1 MKVLHV
7 AIDIPPASGGPTR
20 SIKGLCR
27 ALAVSGIK
35 VGLLVLHGRDEFDN
49 PCGVDVHYC
58 EDGIDVA
65 QLVKQYELVHIH
77 ALWRCC
83 LHNVVSACRKAK
95 VPYVISPRGML
106 DPWAL
111 SVKPHRKRIARIL
124 FQDRDL
130 RGAAAIHATAEA
142 EAEHIR
148 AAGFANRIIIS
159 PNGVDLPEEGIN
171 TKGEGG
177 RKKKEGG
184 KKIALFLSRLH
195 PGKGL
200 MTLAEAWARVCP
212 QGWVMRVVGPDS
224 YGHKSEVIAK
234 LRSLGIEGDWQ
245 FRDMVDDKE
254 KWREYATADLLVHP
268 SVSENFGITIA
279 EGLVA
284 GLPVICTKGT
294 PWSDIEDL
302 KCGWWIDIG
311 TEALAAALEEATS
324 LDDAMRHEMGDRGY
338 ILVHEKYTWNA
349 AAKAMVEGYAEIK
362 PQNTLNAQS

>member
-27 ALAVSGIK
+27 ALAGSGIK
-35 VGLLVLHGRDEFDN
+35 VGLLVLQGRDEFDN

-111 SVKPHRKRIARIL
+111 SVKPLRKRIARIL
-124 FQDRDL
+124 YQDRDL
-130 RGAAAIHATAEA
+130 RGAAALHATAEA

-148 AAGFANRIIIS
+148 AAGFKNRIIIS
-159 PNGVDLPEEGIN
+159 PNGVDVPEYLE
-171 TKGEGG
+171 
-177 RKKKEGG
+177 RKNEKVDG

-195 PGKGL
+195 SGKGL
-200 MTLAEAWARVCP
+200 LTLAEAWAKVRL

-224 YGHKSEVIAK
+224 YGHKAEVIAK
-234 LRSLGIEGDWQ
+234 IRSLGIENDWQ
-245 FRDMVDDKE
+245 FRDMVDDDE
-254 KWREYATADLLVHP
+254 KWREYASADLLVHP

-294 PWSDIEDL
+294 PWSDIVER

-311 TEALAAALEEATS
+311 VEPLAKALSEATA
-324 LDDAMRHEMGDRGY
+324 LDSAARREMGARGRK
-338 ILVHEKYTWNA
+338 LVEEKYTWDA
-349 AAKAMVEGYAEIK
+349 AAKKMIEGYRDVVRE
-362 PQNTLNAQS
+362 